1 MFGKSFRSTLTK
13 LTSGVKEAANKTA
26 SAIKHKGSV
35 VDIPDEEYESVQDI
49 EWVDG
54 SIISE
59 NWSLPMNSFQCLYE
73 WDNGVM
79 RLGK

>member
-1 MFGKSFRSTLTK
+1 MTANLMGSPQLKRDPFLLLTFYYYTMFGKSFRSTLTK

-49 EWVDG
+49 E
-54 SIISE
+54 
-59 NWSLPMNSFQCLYE
+59 
-73 WDNGVM
+73 
-79 RLGK
+79 

>member
-35 VDIPDEEYESVQDI
+35 VDIPDEEYVSVQDI
-49 EWVDG
+49 E
-54 SIISE
+54 
-59 NWSLPMNSFQCLYE
+59 
-73 WDNGVM
+73 
-79 RLGK
+79 